1 MDRANRLKQN
11 FMLSV
16 EKLSYSYDGG
26 EKMSFPDFVVKEGE
40 TLLVLGDSGVGKT
53 TLLHLLG
60 GIISSQKGKIVLEG
74 TEVNSLRGKSL
85 DIFRANNIGIIFQE
99 AHFMRSL
106 NVAENLSFIQNLAG
120 IKPDQDFISD
130 LLEKVRLYERKSYK
144 TQKLSQGEKQRL
156 NILRAVI
163 TKPKLILADEPTSA
177 LDDTN
182 CYRVLDLLLALV
194 SEVNAALV
202 IVTHDNRLKDRFSNQ
217 IALA

>member
-1 MDRANRLKQN
+1 
-11 FMLSV
+11 MLSV

>member
-1 MDRANRLKQN
+1 
-11 FMLSV
+11 MLSV
-16 EKLSYSYDGG
+16 ENLSYSYDGG
-26 EKMSFPDFVVKEGE
+26 EKMSFPDFAVKEGE

-144 TQKLSQGEKQRL
+144 PQKLSQGEKQRL

>member
-1 MDRANRLKQN
+1 
-11 FMLSV
+11 
-16 EKLSYSYDGG
+16 
-26 EKMSFPDFVVKEGE
+26 MSFPDFVVKEGE